1 VADDSVAFLLVSL
14 LLVAIFL
21 QPLLQSANLHLAA
34 ARLVLQHSPL
44 LPLFLQMRLQ
54 LLALRR
60 QQLPLRPRH
69 RQLLPQ
75 LLQPLIL
82 PMPVA
87 AGVVDLHGARGSLEG
102 DVVVGSDLLEK
113 VFGLDF
119 EGALLWIV
127 GGGSVED
134 GRGGDQLL

>member
-1 VADDSVAFLLVSL
+1 
-14 LLVAIFL
+14 
-21 QPLLQSANLHLAA
+21 
-34 ARLVLQHSPL
+34 
-44 LPLFLQMRLQ
+44 
-54 LLALRR
+54 
-60 QQLPLRPRH
+60 
-69 RQLLPQ
+69 
-75 LLQPLIL
+75 
-82 PMPVA
+82 MPVA

-127 GGGSVED
+127 GRGSVED